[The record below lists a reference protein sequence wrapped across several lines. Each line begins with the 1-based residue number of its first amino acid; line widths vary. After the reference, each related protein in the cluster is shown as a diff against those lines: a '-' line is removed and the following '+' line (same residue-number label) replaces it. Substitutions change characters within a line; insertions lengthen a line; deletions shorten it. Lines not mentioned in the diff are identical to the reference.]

1 MKDSS
6 AETIQKQL
14 EIKAQRRARKKK
26 TRMVI
31 SGKSVLGLQRII
43 KKRATKVD
51 RQLIL

>member
-1 MKDSS
+1 MRGLS

-14 EIKAQRRARKKK
+14 EIKAQRRVKKKK

-43 KKRATKVD
+43 KKKARRIDPV
-51 RQLIL
+51 